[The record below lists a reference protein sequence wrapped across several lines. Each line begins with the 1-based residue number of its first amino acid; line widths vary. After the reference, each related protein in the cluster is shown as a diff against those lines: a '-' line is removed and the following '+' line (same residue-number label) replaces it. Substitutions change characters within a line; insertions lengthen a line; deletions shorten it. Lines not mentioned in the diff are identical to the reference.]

1 MMVRQRR
8 MNSEYAGMTVNQR
21 LFAAGLLDAFD
32 HAARRRDRD
41 EMIRLLASV
50 ELEGPDGVDIVDA
63 ILANPGK
70 YGF

>member
-1 MMVRQRR
+1 MP
-8 MNSEYAGMTVNQR
+8 SEYAGMTVNER

-32 HAARRRDRD
+32 AAAKRRDRD

-50 ELEGPDGVDIVDA
+50 ELEGPDGPAIVDT

-70 YGF
+70 YGV